1 MSIALLHT
9 ASPLRTLVLPFLA
22 GGVALTIAVIGG
34 VIVGQGAEATG
45 GANGFVESLSGRST
59 SLLGSVGALAPL
71 GFAFAAG
78 MAATVNPCGF
88 AMLPA
93 YLGLYMGSNEKD
105 EFQPGPLTRLARA
118 VLVGGVVSGGLV
130 LLFGIAGV
138 IIGSGGQFVVDIMPW
153 LGLGIG
159 VVLTVA
165 GSWLLGGH
173 KLYTGFASQVG
184 SRIGNPNQVGVRGY
198 FLFGVSYG
206 TASLSCT
213 LPIFL
218 AIVGT
223 TLVTSGILAATG
235 QFVLYGLGMGV
246 VIMALTLG
254 MALFK
259 GAVTGFLRRALPYI
273 QPFSAGLMIVAGAY
287 IVFYW
292 LTLGG
297 DLLL

>member
-1 MSIALLHT
+1 MLPLLAGFAALSIAYVGSL
-9 ASPLRTLVLPFLA
+9 
-22 GGVALTIAVIGG
+22 
-34 VIVGQGAEATG
+34 IVGQGSEATG
-45 GANGFVESLSGRST
+45 GANGLVETLSGRST
-59 SLLGSVGALAPL
+59 SFLGSVGALAPL

-105 EFQPGPLTRLARA
+105 RVQPGPLTRLTRA
-118 VLVGGVVSGGLV
+118 LLVGGIVSAGLV
-130 LLFGIAGV
+130 LLFGIAGL
-138 IIGSGGQFVVDIMPW
+138 IISSGGQFVVDIMPW

-159 VVLTVA
+159 VVLTMA

-184 SRIGNPNQVGVRGY
+184 SRIGNPNQVSVRGY

-223 TLVTSGILAATG
+223 TLATSGILAATG
-235 QFVLYGLGMGV
+235 QFILYGLGMGV

-259 GAVTGFLRRALPYI
+259 GAMTGFLRRALPYI
-273 QPFSAGLMIVAGAY
+273 QPISAGLMLVAGSY

-297 DLLL
+297 ELL

>member
-1 MSIALLHT
+1 MRDTGIFPGSATRPLSALARFLSRQT
-9 ASPLRTLVLPFLA
+9 ENPMRTLVLPLLA
-22 GGVALTIAVIGG
+22 GSAALSIAYVGSL
-34 VIVGQGAEATG
+34 IVGQGSEAIG
-45 GANGFVESLSGRST
+45 GANGLVESLSGRST
-59 SLLGSVGALAPL
+59 SFLGSVGALAPL

-105 EFQPGPLTRLARA
+105 RVQSGPLTRLRRA
-118 VLVGGVVSGGLV
+118 LLVGGIVSAGLV
-130 LLFGIAGV
+130 LLFGVAGV

-159 VVLTVA
+159 VVLTMA
-165 GSWLLGGH
+165 GAWLLGGH

-184 SRIGNPNQVGVRGY
+184 SRIGNPNQVSVRGY

-235 QFVLYGLGMGV
+235 QFILYGLGMGV

-254 MALFK
+254 
-259 GAVTGFLRRALPYI
+259 
-273 QPFSAGLMIVAGAY
+273 
-287 IVFYW
+287 
-292 LTLGG
+292 
-297 DLLL
+297 

>member
-1 MSIALLHT
+1 M
-9 ASPLRTLVLPFLA
+9 RTLVLPFLA
-22 GGVALTIAVIGG
+22 GSAALSIAYVGSL
-34 VIVGQGAEATG
+34 IVGQGSEAIG
-45 GANGFVESLSGRST
+45 GANGLVETLSGRST
-59 SLLGSVGALAPL
+59 SFLGSVGALAPL

-105 EFQPGPLTRLARA
+105 RVQLGPLTRLRRA
-118 VLVGGVVSGGLV
+118 LLVGGMVSAGLV
-130 LLFGIAGV
+130 LLFGVAGV

-159 VVLTVA
+159 VVLTMA
-165 GSWLLGGH
+165 GAWLLGGH

-184 SRIGNPNQVGVRGY
+184 SRIGNPNQVSVRGY

-223 TLVTSGILAATG
+223 TLATSGILAATG
-235 QFVLYGLGMGV
+235 QFVIYGLGMGV

-259 GAVTGFLRRALPYI
+259 GAMTGFLRRALPYI
-273 QPFSAGLMIVAGAY
+273 QPLSAGLMLVAGSY

-297 DLLL
+297 ELL

>member
-1 MSIALLHT
+1 M
-9 ASPLRTLVLPFLA
+9 RTLVLPLLA
-22 GGVALTIAVIGG
+22 GFAALSIAFVGSL
-34 VIVGQGAEATG
+34 IVGQGSEATG
-45 GANGFVESLSGRST
+45 GANGLVETLSGRST
-59 SLLGSVGALAPL
+59 SFLGSVGALAPL

-105 EFQPGPLTRLARA
+105 RVQPGPLTRLTRA
-118 VLVGGVVSGGLV
+118 VLVGGIVSAGLV
-130 LLFGIAGV
+130 LLFGVAGL
-138 IIGSGGQFVVDIMPW
+138 IIGSGGQFVVKIMPW

-159 VVLTVA
+159 VVLTMA
-165 GSWLLGGH
+165 GSWLLSGR
-173 KLYTGFASQVG
+173 KVYTGFAGRLGAQ
-184 SRIGNPNQVGVRGY
+184 IGDPNQVGVRGY

-218 AIVGT
+218 AVVGT
-223 TLVTSGILAATG
+223 TLATSGILAATG
-235 QFVLYGLGMGV
+235 QFILYGLGMGV

-259 GAVTGFLRRALPYI
+259 GAMTGFLRRALPYI
-273 QPFSAGLMIVAGAY
+273 QPLSAGLMLVAGSY

-297 DLLL
+297 ELL

>member
-1 MSIALLHT
+1 MLPLLAGFAALSIAFVGSL
-9 ASPLRTLVLPFLA
+9 
-22 GGVALTIAVIGG
+22 
-34 VIVGQGAEATG
+34 IVGQGSEATG
-45 GANGFVESLSGRST
+45 GANGLVETLSGRST
-59 SLLGSVGALAPL
+59 TFLGSVGALAPL

-105 EFQPGPLTRLARA
+105 RAQPNPLTRLLRA
-118 VLVGGVVSGGLV
+118 LLVGGVVGAGLV
-130 LLFGIAGV
+130 LLFGVAGL

-159 VVLTVA
+159 VVLTMA
-165 GSWLLGGH
+165 GSWLLAGR
-173 KLYTGFASQVG
+173 KVYTGFAGRLGAQ
-184 SRIGNPNQVGVRGY
+184 IGDPTKVGVRGY

-218 AIVGT
+218 AVVGT
-223 TLVTSGILAATG
+223 TLATSGILAATG
-235 QFVLYGLGMGV
+235 QFILYGLGMGS

-259 GAVTGFLRRALPYI
+259 GAMTGFLRRALPYI
-273 QPFSAGLMIVAGAY
+273 QPLSAGLMLVAGSY

-297 DLLL
+297 ELL